1 MHSSLIF
8 CSILMAAL
16 VVLTVSRPTAT
27 LDMIRIMA
35 RTTINRIKK
44 IKDEHF
50 RMSPEIYF
58 PGPDID
64 TPIDGLTSV
73 IVHLRYVQIRL
84 QVPPSQHLRQV
95 QVDLETL
102 LSTLEGLAISHG
114 CPLPNHE
121 TPVHKAET
129 AFPFTF
135 NYLYLQELQRFL
147 DKLCLNMEKLKRCKD
162 TDVAETLTF

>member
-1 MHSSLIF
+1 MHLSLPF

-16 VVLTVSRPTAT
+16 VALTVSRPTTT
-27 LDMIRIMA
+27 LDMIGIMA

-64 TPIDGLTSV
+64 TPIDCLTSV
-73 IVHLRYVQIRL
+73 IIHLRYLQLRL

-102 LSTLEGLAISHG
+102 LSTLEGQAVSQG

-121 TPVHKAET
+121 TPVHKAKT

-135 NYLYLQELQRFL
+135 NYLNLLELQRFL
-147 DKLCLNMEKLKRCKD
+147 DKLCLNMDKVKRCKD
-162 TDVAETLTF
+162 TDVAETQ